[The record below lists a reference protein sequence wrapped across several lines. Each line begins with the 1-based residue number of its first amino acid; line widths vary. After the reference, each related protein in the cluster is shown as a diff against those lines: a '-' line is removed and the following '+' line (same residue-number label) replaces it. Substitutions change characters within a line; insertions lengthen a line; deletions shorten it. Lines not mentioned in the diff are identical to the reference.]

1 MRWTVV
7 LPVKTLP
14 AAKTRLL
21 SASAS
26 PAAHRRLVEAV
37 QADTLAAARAAAG
50 VARVLIV
57 TDRAGLPDAFV
68 QTRPGLNPA
77 LAEAAEHAAQEWPTD
92 GVAALVGD
100 LPALRPDELATALA
114 AAAAH
119 PRSFVPDAAGT
130 GTTLL
135 AARPGIVLQ
144 PAFGPGSA
152 ARHGVV
158 AVPLEAGPGLR
169 QDVDTAAD
177 LRAAAAVGLGP
188 STAAEVDAAT
198 QFARSP

>member
-26 PAAHRRLVEAV
+26 PAAHSRLVEAV
-37 QADTLAAARAAAG
+37 RADTLSAARAADG

-57 TDRAGLPDAFV
+57 TDRAGLPDALV
-68 QTRPGLNPA
+68 QVRPGLNPA
-77 LAEAAEHAAQEWPTD
+77 LAEAAEHAAREWPTD
-92 GVAALVGD
+92 GVVALVGD

-119 PRSFVPDAAGT
+119 PRSFVPDAEGT

-135 AARPGIVLQ
+135 AARAGIALE

-152 ARHGVV
+152 ARHGSAAV
-158 AVPLEAGPGLR
+158 ALDAGPGLR
-169 QDVDTAAD
+169 RDVDTAAD

-188 STAAEVDAAT
+188 ATAAELGRAT
-198 QFARSP
+198 EFARSP